1 MRLLHKRLLQL
12 HTAWICQPFLHLDLI
27 RLHLQKV
34 YANQLFIGLHHFIV
48 CILHIFTILQ
58 HTECIQS
65 AESYFTKI
73 HFFINGD

>member
-34 YANQLFIGLHHFIV
+34 YANQLFIGLHH
-48 CILHIFTILQ
+48 L
-58 HTECIQS
+58 
-65 AESYFTKI
+65 
-73 HFFINGD
+73 